1 MLKSSAKKEYKEK
14 IKQYKKYSKKYFED
28 SAPIVSDRDFDL
40 LKKEILDLEKKF
52 NFNDKDSPSKVLG
65 FTPSKNFEKFSHRV
79 RMLSLSNAFD
89 EKDLI
94 NFEKKIINFLNLNKN
109 FEFEYSA
116 EPKIDGISA
125 SLTYKSGNLVRG
137 LSRGNGE
144 EGEDITLNLKTI
156 TDIPHYVDKKDFPDS
171 AWADYIF

>member
-28 SAPIVSDRDFDL
+28 SAPIVSDHDFDL

-52 NFNDKDSPSKVLG
+52 NFNDKDSPSKGLG
-65 FTPSKNFEKFSHRV
+65 FTPSKNFEKFPHRV

-94 NFEKKIINFLNLNKN
+94 NFEKKNINFLNLNKN

-125 SLTYKSGNLVRG
+125 SLTYKSGKLTRG

-156 TDIPHYVDKKDFPDS
+156 RPEARFRLRLGNFWRETAKTIP
-171 AWADYIF
+171 